1 MKFDSRFFLIIVAAI
16 ITYATFL
23 IFSDFTEINNS
34 INNFQIEYLPIILIL
49 LPTGWLFLYLR
60 WQFLLKN
67 TGATFS
73 HRMNF
78 QIFLSG
84 FALGVTP
91 GKVGELLKS
100 QLLKNNFGIPRKI
113 TAPLIIIERFYNA
126 AGLLVISCFG
136 ILFFDFSALV
146 LLITAVLL
154 SVIIFILRSK
164 ILFSKFLQQ
173 ISKIK
178 FLAKYSISLEDSYEV
193 IEKSTKPKIFLVSS
207 GFSGMYW
214 IIESVAVYFI
224 LLALGINIIE
234 FFTIIPI
241 YATSM
246 IIGVASL
253 IPGGLVVTEGTLA
266 GLLNLHGVEFAL
278 SLSIVVIIRI
288 FTLWYPV
295 IVGFFALKFS
305 GAFEINS
312 ENNDN

>member
-1 MKFDSRFFLIIVAAI
+1 MKFDNRFFLIIVLAI
-16 ITYATFL
+16 VTYATFL
-23 IFSDFTEINNS
+23 IFSDLTAINHS
-34 INNFQIEYLPIILIL
+34 IQNFQIEYLPIILIL
-49 LPTGWLFLYLR
+49 LPTGWMFLYLR
-60 WQFLLKN
+60 WQLLLKN
-67 TGATFS
+67 TDVEFT
-73 HRMNF
+73 HKMNF

-100 QLLKNNFGIPRKI
+100 QLLKNNFNIPRKI
-113 TAPLIIIERFYNA
+113 TAPIILIERFYNA
-126 AGLLVISCFG
+126 LGLLIISCFG

-146 LLITAVLL
+146 LSITVALL
-154 SVIIFILRSK
+154 SAIIFILRSK
-164 ILFSKFLQQ
+164 ILFCKFLKQ

-178 FLAKYSISLEDSYEV
+178 FLAKYSISLKDSYEV

-207 GFSGMYW
+207 GLSGMYW
-214 IIESVAVYFI
+214 IIESIAVYYI

-234 FFTIIPI
+234 YFTIIPI

-253 IPGGLVVTEGTLA
+253 IPGGLIVTEGTLA
-266 GLLNLHGVEFAL
+266 GLLNLHGIELTL

-295 IVGFFALKFS
+295 VVGFFALKLS
-305 GAFEINS
+305 GAFKINS
-312 ENNDN
+312 ENIND